1 MFTSD
6 ATVSATLGPVAP
18 DWTIHELIAWIA
30 EDDARSHDETL
41 RPVLSAVLA
50 HLTPDASLALTP
62 RSPVALVRALA
73 SHLRATPALR
83 GVALRDVAL
92 REVAD
97 DAISAGATPVTAAT
111 TDRRAPTPAPASV
124 RRPSLRLT

>member
-1 MFTSD
+1 MFTPD

-30 EDDARSHDETL
+30 EDDARSLDETL

-50 HLTPDASLALTP
+50 DLAPDASSALTP
-62 RSPVALVRALA
+62 RSPAALVRAVA
-73 SHLRATPALR
+73 FHLRATPALR
-83 GVALRDVAL
+83 GIALRDVAG
-92 REVAD
+92 
-97 DAISAGATPVTAAT
+97 DAISAGATPVTATA

-124 RRPSLRLT
+124 RRPSLRLS

>member
-6 ATVSATLGPVAP
+6 ATVSPTLGPVAP

-41 RPVLSAVLA
+41 RPALSAVLA
-50 HLTPDASLALTP
+50 DLAPDASPALTP
-62 RSPVALVRALA
+62 RSPVALVRAVA
-73 SHLRATPALR
+73 SQLRATPALR
-83 GVALRDVAL
+83 GIALRDVAG
-92 REVAD
+92 
-97 DAISAGATPVTAAT
+97 DAISAGATPVTAAA

-124 RRPSLRLT
+124 RRPSLRLS